1 MMLSDLEYW
10 QAGLIMILTIRCRK
24 KKEGKKNRNLRY
36 ASSCRLANPNLYIL
50 TLDQSFKSVT
60 SPSLH

>member
-10 QAGLIMILTIRCRK
+10 QAGLIRILTIRGRK

-50 TLDQSFKSVT
+50 TLDQSL
-60 SPSLH
+60 SL